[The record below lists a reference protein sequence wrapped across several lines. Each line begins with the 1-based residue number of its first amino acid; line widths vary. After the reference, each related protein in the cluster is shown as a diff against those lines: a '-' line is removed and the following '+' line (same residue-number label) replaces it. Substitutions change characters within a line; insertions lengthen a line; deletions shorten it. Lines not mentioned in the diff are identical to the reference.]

1 MIPSP
6 DDVEPPPTLQLP
18 SLLSVLRLL
27 AVEVVSPPVVREQA
41 AAHQ

>member
-6 DDVEPPPTLQLP
+6 DDVEPPPTLQPP